1 MKIEKKLAEVFLP
14 IPYEDE
20 TFANTSPLS
29 VCFTSSSETH
39 SGTIG
44 CRIGWQETPSTDTST
59 EAASISTPSTRMR
72 SVADTKMRST
82 IEKWYAEQLIDPM
95 DPENGSM
102 APIIAKLTSS
112 TPRVQRNAAA
122 PSVETSRNA
131 QPANDDGGVDDDGSE
146 YFRLNEDLHT
156 FCALH
161 KFNANKRL
169 ELLIARFNS
178 DLKLKD
184 CRLVPHT
191 EIEIEVPTDMNIFED
206 MLWID
211 PIDVQRYQGKKYLKH
226 VYDIITNHCSVINRN
241 FEHHDLLIGDTPP
254 TLNGALEALANIF
267 SPRRPLNPTRRT
279 SNSVVR
285 RTNLNDSDRLNRF
298 NIVVNVVR
306 ANNIPYRSRSERAN
320 NGGGA
325 RRTSLASTVQ
335 NCKQYFR
342 PKDGGQLIL
351 FSSCLGFPFRSSSSR
366 KCSTICDGNIQAEN
380 ASHLN
385 GGRFKSNVERTD
397 CHSNQVSRHN
407 LQLQSTSNS
416 CYRSLQRG
424 HQSNQGFSVVSHV
437 R

>member
-1 MKIEKKLAEVFLP
+1 MKIEKKLAEIFLP
-14 IPYEDE
+14 IPCEDE
-20 TFANTSPLS
+20 TFANTSPLTL
-29 VCFTSSSETH
+29 CFASASETH

-44 CRIGWQETPSTDTST
+44 CRIGWNETASTHTSTAAVAIATPS
-59 EAASISTPSTRMR
+59 ARMR

-102 APIIAKLTSS
+102 APIIAELTSS
-112 TPRVQRNAAA
+112 TPRVQRHAITPFVDA
-122 PSVETSRNA
+122 PQNA
-131 QPANDDGGVDDDGSE
+131 QHVNDDVGDGDGDGSDV
-146 YFRLNEDLHT
+146 FRLNEDIHT
-156 FCALH
+156 FCALNN
-161 KFNANKRL
+161 FNANKRL

-191 EIEIEVPTDMNIFED
+191 EIEIEVPSDLNIFED

-226 VYDIITNHCSVINRN
+226 VYDIITNHCTVINRS

-285 RTNLNDSDRLNRF
+285 RTNLNDSDRINRF

-306 ANNIPYRSRSERAN
+306 ASNIPYRSRTERPN
-320 NGGGA
+320 NGGSA
-325 RRTSLASTVQ
+325 RRSSLASTVQ
-335 NCKQYFR
+335 NCKKYFC
-342 PKDGGQLIL
+342 PDEGAG
-351 FSSCLGFPFRSSSSR
+351 
-366 KCSTICDGNIQAEN
+366 TIDFNFFWFVYPVSQSIVTQMFD
-380 ASHLN
+380 HL
-385 GGRFKSNVERTD
+385 
-397 CHSNQVSRHN
+397 
-407 LQLQSTSNS
+407 
-416 CYRSLQRG
+416 
-424 HQSNQGFSVVSHV
+424 
-437 R
+437 